1 MQTSYVIFTDSTGDL
16 TPALIEQC
24 ELQVMPMAFNLDGA
38 DYRNYPDGREM
49 SPHEILRKTARSAA
63 CAKPARSPFP
73 NLSTRFTPV
82 LEQGLDILYLAFS
95 SGLSGTFQSSRLA
108 VEELKEK
115 YPARRMICVDSLQ
128 ASMGEGLF
136 AYLVAQKRL
145 QGAALDEAAR
155 YASDLAPSVCAWF
168 TVDDLMFLKRGRPRQ
183 RRGGRGGHAAGHQA
197 GACMWT
203 TKAHL
208 IAMEKV
214 RGRRASLDAL
224 VRHFEQTALDKTGG
238 TVFISH
244 GGLRRRLPL
253 CDRQAQGAWAS
264 RTSRWAIS
272 GPVIGAHS
280 GPGTVALFWVGSK
293 R

>member
-49 SPHEILRKTARSAA
+49 SPHEFYEKLRGGSLCKTSQIPISEFVDA
-63 CAKPARSPFP
+63 
-73 NLSTRFTPV
+73 FTPV

-168 TVDDLMFLKRGRPRQ
+168 TVDDLMFLKRG
-183 RRGGRGGHAAGHQA
+183 GRVSGAVAVAGTLLGIKPVLHVDDE
-197 GACMWT
+197 G
-203 TKAHL
+203 HL

-244 GGLRRRLPL
+244 GD
-253 CDRQAQGAWAS
+253 CAEDCAM
-264 RTSRWAIS
+264 
-272 GPVIGAHS
+272 
-280 GPGTVALFWVGSK
+280 
-293 R
+293 

>member
-1 MQTSYVIFTDSTGDL
+1 
-16 TPALIEQC
+16 
-24 ELQVMPMAFNLDGA
+24 MPMAFNLDGA

-49 SPHEILRKTARSAA
+49 SPHEFYEKLRGRQPVQNQPDPHFRFVDA
-63 CAKPARSPFP
+63 
-73 NLSTRFTPV
+73 FTPV

-168 TVDDLMFLKRGRPRQ
+168 TVDDLMFLKRGGRVSGAVAVAGTLLASSRCVHVDDEGPPDRDGKGARPPRQ
-183 RRGGRGGHAAGHQA
+183 PGRA
-197 GACMWT
+197 GA
-203 TKAHL
+203 
-208 IAMEKV
+208 
-214 RGRRASLDAL
+214 
-224 VRHFEQTALDKTGG
+224 
-238 TVFISH
+238 
-244 GGLRRRLPL
+244 PL
-253 CDRQAQGAWAS
+253 
-264 RTSRWAIS
+264 
-272 GPVIGAHS
+272 
-280 GPGTVALFWVGSK
+280 
-293 R
+293 

>member
-49 SPHEILRKTARSAA
+49 SPHEFYEKLRGGSLCKTSQIPISEFVDA
-63 CAKPARSPFP
+63 
-73 NLSTRFTPV
+73 FTPV
-82 LEQGLDILYLAFS
+82 LEQELDILYLAFS

-168 TVDDLMFLKRGRPRQ
+168 TVDDLMFLKRG
-183 RRGGRGGHAAGHQA
+183 GRVSGAVAVAGTLLGIKPVLHVDDE
-197 GACMWT
+197 G
-203 TKAHL
+203 HL

-244 GGLRRRLPL
+244 GDCAEDCRYVIDKLKALGVK
-253 CDRQAQGAWAS
+253 DIQMGD
-264 RTSRWAIS
+264 I